1 MATRKTAKTNAE
13 PSARSPEEPSARDP
27 EKPSAPSFEQSL
39 AQLETLV
46 SDMEDGNLSLEDALS
61 AFETGIK
68 LTRQCQQALQAAELK
83 VQILSNPDGEPSPM
97 ALDSTGRT
105 EADP

>member
-1 MATRKTAKTNAE
+1 MATRKTAKTDADQ
-13 PSARSPEEPSARDP
+13 ATQGFEE
-27 EKPSAPSFEQSL
+27 SL

-46 SDMEDGNLSLEDALS
+46 SEMEDGNLNLEEALA

-83 VQILSNPDGEPSPM
+83 VQILSNPDGEPTPM
-97 ALDSTGRT
+97 TLGDDSGDGA
-105 EADP
+105 EP

>member
-1 MATRKTAKTNAE
+1 MATSKTTKTRAE
-13 PSARSPEEPSARDP
+13 APSAQGFEE
-27 EKPSAPSFEQSL
+27 SL

-46 SDMEDGNLSLEDALS
+46 SDMEDGNLSLEEALS

-83 VQILSNPDGEPSPM
+83 VQMLSNPDGEPSAM
-97 ALDSTGRT
+97 ALD
-105 EADP
+105 EAADEEAGP

>member
-1 MATRKTAKTNAE
+1 MATRKTANTDAE
-13 PSARSPEEPSARDP
+13 QATPGFEE
-27 EKPSAPSFEQSL
+27 SL

-46 SDMEDGNLSLEDALS
+46 SDMEDGNLSLEQALA

-83 VQILSNPDGEPSPM
+83 VQILTNPDGEPAPM
-97 ALDSTGRT
+97 RPDDSEGD
-105 EADP
+105 EAEP

>member
-1 MATRKTAKTNAE
+1 MTNRKTANTDAQQST
-13 PSARSPEEPSARDP
+13 PG
-27 EKPSAPSFEQSL
+27 FEDSL

-46 SDMEDGNLSLEDALS
+46 SDMEDGNLSLEEALS

-83 VQILSNPDGEPSPM
+83 VQILSSADGEPMPM
-97 ALDSTGRT
+97 DLDTQCSH
-105 EADP
+105 EAES

>member
-1 MATRKTAKTNAE
+1 MATSKTTKTRAE
-13 PSARSPEEPSARDP
+13 APSAQGFEEPSAQG
-27 EKPSAPSFEQSL
+27 FEESL

-46 SDMEDGNLSLEDALS
+46 SDMEDGNLSLEEALS

-83 VQILSNPDGEPSPM
+83 VQMLSNPDGEPSAM
-97 ALDSTGRT
+97 ALD
-105 EADP
+105 EAADEEAGP

>member
-1 MATRKTAKTNAE
+1 MTTRKTANTDAQQST
-13 PSARSPEEPSARDP
+13 PG
-27 EKPSAPSFEQSL
+27 FEDSL

-46 SDMEDGNLSLEDALS
+46 SDMEDGNLSLEEALS

-83 VQILSNPDGEPSPM
+83 VQILSSADGEPTPM
-97 ALDSTGRT
+97 DLDVQGSQ
-105 EADP
+105 EAES

>member
-1 MATRKTAKTNAE
+1 MAAKNTAKTDTTQLA
-13 PSARSPEEPSARDP
+13 PGFEESM
-27 EKPSAPSFEQSL
+27 

-46 SDMEDGNLSLEDALS
+46 SDMEDGNLSLEEALS

-83 VQILSNPDGEPSPM
+83 VQILSNPDGEPSAM
-97 ALDSTGRT
+97 IIDDNGQD
-105 EADP
+105 EAEP

>member
-1 MATRKTAKTNAE
+1 MTTRKTAKTDADQ
-13 PSARSPEEPSARDP
+13 SP
-27 EKPSAPSFEQSL
+27 PSFEESL

-46 SDMEDGNLSLEDALS
+46 SDMEDGSLTLEEALG

-83 VQILSNPDGEPSPM
+83 VQILSNPDAEPAPM
-97 ALDSTGRT
+97 TLDDNGGDGA
-105 EADP
+105 EP

>member
-1 MATRKTAKTNAE
+1 MATRKTAATDAKQST
-13 PSARSPEEPSARDP
+13 PG
-27 EKPSAPSFEQSL
+27 FEDSL

-46 SDMEDGNLSLEDALS
+46 SDMEDGNLSLEEALS

-83 VQILSNPDGEPSPM
+83 VQILSSADGEPTPM
-97 ALDSTGRT
+97 SLDDQGPN
-105 EADP
+105 EAGS

>member
-1 MATRKTAKTNAE
+1 MATRKPAKTDADQTT
-13 PSARSPEEPSARDP
+13 PGFEE
-27 EKPSAPSFEQSL
+27 SL

-46 SDMEDGNLSLEDALS
+46 SDMEDGNLSLEEALS

-83 VQILSNPDGEPSPM
+83 VQILSNPDAEPAAM
-97 ALDSTGRT
+97 TLDDNGGDGA
-105 EADP
+105 EP